1 MNTKDTSENV
11 KNTTEAVKNTTE
23 AVRNITEVV
32 QILLQPR
39 GIDAAIQEG
48 HKKIIEEVMASNKY
62 SIAEKEFFLINYKRQ
77 IKEYK
82 NCKKI
87 AEIASF
93 NILPE
98 KQVDEVDDD
107 WFSFFFEKA
116 KLVSDEAMQKIFAA
130 ILSEEINSPNTISRS
145 LIHTLSII
153 DKKQAESFC
162 NLCRF
167 CWFDLDYDKVH
178 PFIFIAE
185 AHTAYKDSEIT
196 WDRLK
201 DLEYL
206 GLISCDSDPGYA
218 LTGPRRF
225 RTGNIVVSVKG
236 TPESRELIY
245 VGNVMFTRNGRR
257 LYDLVDVEYKQYRN
271 DIFSFIENELYNH
284 NCEVESTNVVRR
296 HS

>member
-1 MNTKDTSENV
+1 MCINPKDTS
-11 KNTTEAVKNTTE
+11 EAVKNTTE
-23 AVRNITEVV
+23 ATKNIAEIV
-32 QILLQPR
+32 QMILQPR

-48 HKKIIEEVMASNKY
+48 HKKIIEEVMASDKY
-62 SIAEKEFFLINYKRQ
+62 SIAQKEFFLVNYKRQ

-82 NCKKI
+82 NCKNI

-98 KQVDEVDDD
+98 KQIEEVDPD
-107 WFSFFFEKA
+107 WFSFYFERA
-116 KLVSDEAMQKIFAA
+116 KLVSNESMQKIWAS
-130 ILSEEINSPNTISRS
+130 ILAEEINSPDSISRS

-178 PFIFIAE
+178 PFIYISK
-185 AHTAYKDSEIT
+185 AHTAYKDSAIT

-218 LTGPRRF
+218 LKGPRRF
-225 RTGNIVVSVKG
+225 RTGNIIVNVKG
-236 TPESRELIY
+236 NPKSRDLIY
-245 VGNVMFTRNGRR
+245 VGNVMFTTNGRK

-271 DIFSFIENELYNH
+271 DIFSFIEKELFNH
-284 NCEVESTNVVRR
+284 SCEVESTNVVRR
-296 HS
+296 HL

>member
-1 MNTKDTSENV
+1 MCINPKDTS
-11 KNTTEAVKNTTE
+11 EAVKNTTE
-23 AVRNITEVV
+23 ATKNIAEIV
-32 QILLQPR
+32 QMILQPR

-48 HKKIIEEVMASNKY
+48 HKKIIEEVMASDKY
-62 SIAEKEFFLINYKRQ
+62 SIAQKEFFLVNYKRQ

-82 NCKKI
+82 NCKNI

-98 KQVDEVDDD
+98 KQIEEVDPD
-107 WFSFFFEKA
+107 WFSFYFERA
-116 KLVSDEAMQKIFAA
+116 KLVSNESMQKIWAS
-130 ILSEEINSPNTISRS
+130 ILAEEINSPDSISRS

-178 PFIFIAE
+178 PFIYISK
-185 AHTAYKDSEIT
+185 AHTAYKDSAIT

-218 LTGPRRF
+218 LKGPRRF
-225 RTGNIVVSVKG
+225 RTGNIIVNVKG
-236 TPESRELIY
+236 NPKSRDLIY
-245 VGNVMFTRNGRR
+245 VGNVMFTTNGRK
-257 LYDLVDVEYKQYRN
+257 LYDLVDVEYKQ
-271 DIFSFIENELYNH
+271 
-284 NCEVESTNVVRR
+284 
-296 HS
+296 

>member
-1 MNTKDTSENV
+1 MNTKEKSEVV
-11 KNTTEAVKNTTE
+11 KNATESTKNLAE
-23 AVRNITEVV
+23 IV
-32 QILLQPR
+32 QMILQPR

-48 HKKIIEEVMASNKY
+48 HKKIIEEVMASDKY
-62 SIAEKEFFLINYKRQ
+62 SIAEKEFFLINYKKQ

-93 NILPE
+93 NILPD
-98 KQVDEVDDD
+98 KQIEEVDSD
-107 WFSFFFEKA
+107 WFSFYFEKA
-116 KLVSDEAMQKIFAA
+116 KLVSGEAMQKIFAA
-130 ILSEEINSPNTISRS
+130 ILAEEINAPNSISRS

-178 PFIFIAE
+178 PFIYIAK
-185 AHTAYKDSEIT
+185 AHTAYRDSKIT

-218 LTGPRRF
+218 LAGPRRF
-225 RTGNIVVSVKG
+225 RTGNIIVNVKG
-236 TPESRELIY
+236 TPKSRELIY
-245 VGNVMFTRNGRR
+245 VGNVMFTRNGRK
-257 LYDLVDVEYKQYRN
+257 LYDLVDAEYKQYRN
-271 DIFSFIENELYNH
+271 DIFSFVVNELHNH
-284 NCEVESTNVVRR
+284 NCVVESTNVVRR
-296 HS
+296 HL

>member
-1 MNTKDTSENV
+1 MCTNAKDASEVV
-11 KNTTEAVKNTTE
+11 KNTTEATKNVAE
-23 AVRNITEVV
+23 IV
-32 QILLQPR
+32 QMILQPR

-48 HKKIIEEVMASNKY
+48 HKKIIEEVMASDKY
-62 SIAEKEFFLINYKRQ
+62 SIAEKEFFLVNYKKH

-82 NCKKI
+82 NCKDI
-87 AEIASF
+87 TEIASL

-98 KQVDEVDDD
+98 KQIEEVDSD
-107 WFSFFFEKA
+107 WFSFYFERA
-116 KLVSDEAMQKIFAA
+116 KLVSDESMQKIWAS
-130 ILSEEINSPNTISRS
+130 ILTEEINAPNSISRS

-178 PFIFIAE
+178 PFIYISK
-185 AHTAYKDSEIT
+185 AHTAYKDSKIT

-218 LTGPRRF
+218 LKGPRRF
-225 RTGNIVVSVKG
+225 RTGNIVVNVKG
-236 TPESRELIY
+236 NPEGRDLIY
-245 VGNVMFTRNGRR
+245 EIGRAH
-257 LYDLVDVEYKQYRN
+257 V
-271 DIFSFIENELYNH
+271 
-284 NCEVESTNVVRR
+284 
-296 HS
+296 

>member
-1 MNTKDTSENV
+1 MCINPKDTS
-11 KNTTEAVKNTTE
+11 EAVKNTTE
-23 AVRNITEVV
+23 ATKNIAEIV
-32 QILLQPR
+32 QMILQPR

-48 HKKIIEEVMASNKY
+48 HKKIIEEVMASDKY
-62 SIAEKEFFLINYKRQ
+62 SIAQKEFFLVNYKRQ

-82 NCKKI
+82 NCKNI

-98 KQVDEVDDD
+98 KQIEEVDPD
-107 WFSFFFEKA
+107 WFSFYFERA
-116 KLVSDEAMQKIFAA
+116 KLVSNESMQKIWAS
-130 ILSEEINSPNTISRS
+130 ILAEEINSPDSISRS

-178 PFIFIAE
+178 PFIYISK
-185 AHTAYKDSEIT
+185 AHTAYKDSAIT

-218 LTGPRRF
+218 LKGPRRF
-225 RTGNIVVSVKG
+225 RTGNIIVNVKG
-236 TPESRELIY
+236 NPKSRDLIY
-245 VGNVMFTRNGRR
+245 VGNVMFTTNGRK
-257 LYDLVDVEYKQYRN
+257 L
-271 DIFSFIENELYNH
+271 
-284 NCEVESTNVVRR
+284 
-296 HS
+296 